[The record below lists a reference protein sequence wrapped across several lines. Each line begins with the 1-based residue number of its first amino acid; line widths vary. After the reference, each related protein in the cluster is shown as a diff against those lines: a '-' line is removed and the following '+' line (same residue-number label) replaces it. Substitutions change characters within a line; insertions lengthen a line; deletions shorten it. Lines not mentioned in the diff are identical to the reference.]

1 MPGGSSLFGTDVWA
15 SQPDN
20 VGMHDGEPHA
30 VSDEDINMVDGGHNA
45 RALSAWG
52 AEGRPQG
59 YNEAKRVAISN
70 PLREEARDARAY
82 AETQFAKAKLAA
94 REKRL
99 LEAQLATAQKEM
111 QTMAEQMQA
120 RDEEWEAARQNWG
133 KEWNQFTEQ
142 RDLEFKTQLADL
154 TQKNLEQLQQQMH
167 SELTARSAHTQQ
179 ELENIA
185 ENHRRE
191 RETLLAEVEERNH
204 LEQQKKQAEFDTQL
218 AAFHARFSTQRR
230 QATQNNGTNDVRFP
244 DAPPPRTPQFIS
256 GSTREERRL
265 ETIIREGP
273 GRFPVVSMTAPAE
286 SSAAPE
292 SSPTP
297 EQNAGLLMNLDDPV
311 VQQRLLGLFRE
322 SLGQRTAQ
330 KSPRKKRKNVT
341 GAQTA
346 LIQARRGQQEE
357 LSATHDLRWKA
368 VVRESWRLR
377 TGLNRAK
384 DFVNYQGVSE
394 ATANRCEAGETAPDA
409 SSYQLFFGIG
419 WATSLWNKA
428 VLDKSIQDVLQKR
441 AEDPG
446 HYDIPDVTEGY
457 LKALFVNCLRDART
471 EWARHQ
477 PRVGE
482 TLDEARERAKT
493 YELERRERSVGN
505 SRKRNKLEVRRQ
517 TTETMM
523 KVSLAKQDQDGAATW
538 KWLRDDLLDELDVGG
553 MSSEEDEPVE
563 VHCGDQRMVTTAH
576 KIKICPWRLAKV
588 TEYVELIDNATQKRM
603 TKPVQRRF
611 RMRGQTRSTTD
622 PPLKL
627 ARALY
632 DTAWLAQQKTF
643 IPDIEEQLEIAV
655 SNLN

>member
-59 YNEAKRVAISN
+59 YNEAKRVAVSN

-477 PRVGE
+477 PRVEKRWTKRVSVQRHTSWNVGRE
-482 TLDEARERAKT
+482 ASGTLARET
-493 YELERRERSVGN
+493 N
-505 SRKRNKLEVRRQ
+505 
-517 TTETMM
+517 
-523 KVSLAKQDQDGAATW
+523 W
-538 KWLRDDLLDELDVGG
+538 KDDLLDELDVGG

-643 IPDIEEQLEIAV
+643 IPDIEEQLEISEKELVLMEIAV